1 MNNRNAILLLFL
13 ANTISGISQGI
24 CMIAIPWYFTA
35 TLGWQ
40 SSFGVFYGILTVL
53 STIWS
58 IYAGTLIDK
67 YNRKHIQISYS
78 IIGFVLMS
86 LAALAGL
93 NADIPLWVVS
103 SVAFGFTIL
112 LYNIHYMN
120 IYSIAQEITPTQYHN
135 KVISYLE
142 VQGQATTIIGGA
154 AAALL
159 MEGIQNGQ
167 LHVFGFSLASPWIFE
182 AWTLYEIY
190 ALDAVTY
197 LLSIFILL
205 AIQFT
210 PIKIREAESESAWV
224 RLRVGWAFLKDKP
237 ALMIVGWLSPAV
249 FVCVLLISFFL
260 MPSYVSYVLMAPSHV
275 FASSELYF
283 ALGALMA
290 GFLAR
295 YFLASRHEVTR
306 ILVLFSIALVV
317 FGIFIF
323 NRQLSIFYI
332 ANILFGFSNA
342 SIRYNRVSYFWKLV
356 PNHLMGRVSSVLN
369 ISSYLMRAIWGF
381 IFSLPFFTGYF
392 GMVWIMWILFFFVLI
407 CGIVIYHYSSAIK
420 ALEN

>member
-93 NADIPLWVVS
+93 NTDIPLWVVS
-103 SVAFGFTIL
+103 GVAFGFTIL

-120 IYSIAQEITPTQYHN
+120 IYSIAQEITPMQYHN

-159 MEGIQNGQ
+159 MTNWG
-167 LHVFGFSLASPWIFE
+167 
-182 AWTLYEIY
+182 LYVW
-190 ALDAVTY
+190 AVTSGHVVEASLGY
-197 LLSIFILL
+197 FIN
-205 AIQFT
+205 
-210 PIKIREAESESAWV
+210 P
-224 RLRVGWAFLKDKP
+224 
-237 ALMIVGWLSPAV
+237 
-249 FVCVLLISFFL
+249 
-260 MPSYVSYVLMAPSHV
+260 
-275 FASSELYF
+275 
-283 ALGALMA
+283 
-290 GFLAR
+290 
-295 YFLASRHEVTR
+295 
-306 ILVLFSIALVV
+306 LVSIALGVIV
-317 FGIFIF
+317 LGE
-323 NRQLSIFYI
+323 RQRI
-332 ANILFGFSNA
+332 GRA
-342 SIRYNRVSYFWKLV
+342 SCRE
-356 PNHLMGRVSSVLN
+356 RVSSPV
-369 ISSYLMRAIWGF
+369 
-381 IFSLPFFTGYF
+381 
-392 GMVWIMWILFFFVLI
+392 
-407 CGIVIYHYSSAIK
+407 
-420 ALEN
+420 